1 MPRVESVNQNRFT
14 PARATPGHRTPQRT
28 CKRTP
33 GAVRIRGQHT
43 HPGPHRPSQA
53 RFESVCAPRWDVF
66 WGIPGPSGPRNLHH
80 GVQRHHSHAQDAAL
94 FCGPAPP
101 RLWCRCTI
109 RATNPNVCTKTTNP
123 KNQAV
128 RSQKKVQLTRRFS
141 AEGARDGQP
150 PLARVSWKARRAVLL
165 GVFSTAIIMAA
176 RALNGVFRRLLCGV
190 YRSRLHERDDRLNG
204 RRHAWRLRG
213 IHFLVSYSDFVS
225 LPRTCV
231 PPGIFLRSPAHAAWD
246 PCGRR
251 CADAWACGSELASRE
266 HIMFSRFE
274 F

>member
-1 MPRVESVNQNRFT
+1 MAVAQSGPQT
-14 PARATPGHRTPQRT
+14 PAFAQKPQTP
-28 CKRTP
+28 K
-33 GAVRIRGQHT
+33 I
-43 HPGPHRPSQA
+43 
-53 RFESVCAPRWDVF
+53 
-66 WGIPGPSGPRNLHH
+66 
-80 GVQRHHSHAQDAAL
+80 
-94 FCGPAPP
+94 
-101 RLWCRCTI
+101 
-109 RATNPNVCTKTTNP
+109 
-123 KNQAV
+123 QAV

-150 PLARVSWKARRAVLL
+150 PLVRVSWKARRAVLL
-165 GVFSTAIIMAA
+165 QIFSTAMTMAA
-176 RALNGVFRRLLCGV
+176 RALNGVFRRLISGV

-213 IHFLVSYSDFVS
+213 IHFRNPCLDFVS

-231 PPGIFLRSPAHAAWD
+231 PPGVFWRSPAHAAWD